1 MRSIF
6 TYVGSLMA
14 VAAAGL
20 LAGCASNGGN
30 GGGRHEHLS
39 GMACPTCET
48 VWVQESGT
56 AGSPKVTAMRW
67 GRQMTCPDCDA
78 MAKAYFQDGE
88 KVLHDCPT
96 CKVAPRPA
104 RPESSAPSHP
114 KGTHT

>member
-6 TYVGSLMA
+6 TYGSLI
-14 VAAAGL
+14 AASAL
-20 LAGCASNGGN
+20 LAGCASDGGGN
-30 GGGRHEHLS
+30 ATGRHDHLS

-48 VWVQESGT
+48 VWVQESGGT
-56 AGSPKVTAMRW
+56 AGGSKVTPMRW

-78 MAKAYFQDGE
+78 MAEAYFKDGE

-104 RPESSAPSHP
+104 RPASSPPSHP